1 MVEASN
7 KANLLEA
14 VEKDQYEVRSA
25 DETGGG
31 PSLAWQHANTRKSY
45 WRTAH
50 SWILVTTLTNGF
62 LHRKGWVCLG
72 DVYKKRTQGS
82 Y

>member
-7 KANLLEA
+7 KADLLEA
-14 VEKDQYEVRSA
+14 VEKDQYEALMRLGVS
-25 DETGGG
+25 
-31 PSLAWQHANTRKSY
+31 PSLAWQHVNTRKSY

-50 SWILVTTLTNGF
+50 SWILATTLTNGF

>member
-7 KANLLEA
+7 KADLLEA

-25 DETGGG
+25 DETGGVT
-31 PSLAWQHANTRKSY
+31 LASMATCEQSY

-50 SWILVTTLTNGF
+50 SWILATTLTNGF

>member
-7 KANLLEA
+7 KADLLEA

-31 PSLAWQHANTRKSY
+31 CHPR
-45 WRTAH
+45 
-50 SWILVTTLTNGF
+50 
-62 LHRKGWVCLG
+62 
-72 DVYKKRTQGS
+72 
-82 Y
+82 

>member
-31 PSLAWQHANTRKSY
+31 PR
-45 WRTAH
+45 
-50 SWILVTTLTNGF
+50 
-62 LHRKGWVCLG
+62 
-72 DVYKKRTQGS
+72 
-82 Y
+82 